1 MSWPGVGAQQKG
13 HTVSR
18 KSERLVNLTIALLA
32 TERWITKSEI
42 YRSVDGYSGEVDAK
56 ERMFER
62 DKEDLRNLGIEI
74 EVGTFDPLF
83 EDEVGYKIRPEKY
96 QLHLE
101 TLSSI
106 QLALLASATQAWHG
120 AVLNSQAS
128 SALAKLQ
135 SLGIKSDADGI
146 PTLENPLKISDNNL
160 VKVIDSIADKRT
172 ISFGYRNT
180 ENRNEQRVLEPF
192 GVGTKNGY
200 WYVAG
205 RDLDKSAVRL
215 FRLDRMD
222 GEIKEQGKA
231 NSFTIPVDF
240 VMSSLL
246 ASQRKDEIAIVDI
259 RVNKG
264 IKLRKHSK
272 VLSSDTEWDRC
283 EVSFSDLGELISDVL
298 WHRDDAKII
307 KPQSAIDLLLANVT
321 AIGAYHV

>member
-1 MSWPGVGAQQKG
+1 M
-13 HTVSR
+13 SR

-42 YRSVDGYSGEVDAK
+42 YRTVDGYSGEVDAK

-62 DKEDLRNLGIEI
+62 DKEDLRNLGIDI

-101 TLSSI
+101 TLSPA

-120 AVLNSQAS
+120 AVLKSQAS

-135 SLGIKSDADGI
+135 SLGIRSDADGI
-146 PTLENPLKISDNNL
+146 PTLDNPLRISDTNL

-172 ISFGYRNT
+172 ISFGYRNA
-180 ENRNEQRVLEPF
+180 ENQSEQRVLEPF
-192 GVGTKNGY
+192 GVGTKNGH

-215 FRLDRMD
+215 FRLDRID
-222 GEIKEQGKA
+222 GEVKEQGKA
-231 NSFTIPVDF
+231 NSFTISPDF
-240 VMSSLL
+240 AMNSLL
-246 ASQRKDEIAIVDI
+246 ASKRKDKTAIVDI

-264 IKLRKHSK
+264 FKLRKHGK

-283 EVSFSDLGELISDVL
+283 EISFSDLSEFISDVL
-298 WHRDDAKII
+298 WHRDDAKIVE
-307 KPQSAIDLLLANVT
+307 PQSAIDLLLANLST
-321 AIGAYHV
+321 IGEVHV

>member
-1 MSWPGVGAQQKG
+1 
-13 HTVSR
+13 VSR

-42 YRSVDGYSGEVDAK
+42 YRTVDGYSGEVDAK

-62 DKEDLRNLGIEI
+62 DKEDLRNLGIDI

-101 TLSSI
+101 TLSPA

-146 PTLENPLKISDNNL
+146 PTLDNPLRISDTNL

-172 ISFGYRNT
+172 ISFGYRNA
-180 ENRNEQRVLEPF
+180 ENQSEQRVLEPF
-192 GVGTKNGY
+192 GVGTKNGH

-215 FRLDRMD
+215 FRLDRID
-222 GEIKEQGKA
+222 GEVKEQGKA
-231 NSFTIPVDF
+231 NSFTISPDF
-240 VMSSLL
+240 AMNSLL
-246 ASQRKDEIAIVDI
+246 ASKRKDKTAIVDI

-264 IKLRKHSK
+264 FKLRKHGK

-283 EVSFSDLGELISDVL
+283 EISFSDLSEFIADVL
-298 WHRDDAKII
+298 WHRDDAKIVE
-307 KPQSAIDLLLANVT
+307 PQSAIDLLLENLST
-321 AIGAYHV
+321 IGAGHV